1 MHTAKVLFLYYFKK
15 NDKIFFIQGLVSIQ
29 PYYSDRFLMSNVG
42 MAGIII
48 LMNSFLD
55 LENII
60 FGKYHY
66 VLYYLSLAIY
76 PRMLFTVKI

>member
-1 MHTAKVLFLYYFKK
+1 
-15 NDKIFFIQGLVSIQ
+15 
-29 PYYSDRFLMSNVG
+29 

-76 PRMLFTVKI
+76 PRMLFTVNENLENVPINIRVGQAVDVVG